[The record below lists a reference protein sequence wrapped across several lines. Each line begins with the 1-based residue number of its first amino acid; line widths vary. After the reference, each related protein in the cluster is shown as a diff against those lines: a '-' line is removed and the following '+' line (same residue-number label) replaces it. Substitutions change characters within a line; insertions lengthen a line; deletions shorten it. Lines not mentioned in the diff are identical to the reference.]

1 MRSRS
6 FFIVATVLVLL
17 FVAAGGI
24 YAYDSGRKDE
34 IAKGITV
41 GGVNVGGLKA
51 PAAERR
57 LRAAVL
63 DPLNRPVVARYHGKH
78 FTLSPAQARVG
89 VDINGSVAAAV
100 ERSRSGNILA
110 RTARGLRGKSLNEDV
125 NLDISYNKAAI
136 RRVVKR
142 ISARVDRPARDA
154 AVDLEQGS
162 VDPTPS
168 ATGLAVREASLRAAL
183 RRSLLSTTSSR
194 AVRVRTKT
202 VQPAV
207 TTEQLASKYPAVV
220 IVNRG
225 AFKLTLY
232 RHLKVAKTYP
242 IAVGR
247 VGLETPAG
255 LYHVEN
261 KAVNPAWTM
270 PNSSWVA
277 PGDRGKV
284 IPGGSPENPLKAR
297 WLGIYAG
304 AGIHGTDDS
313 GSIGT
318 AASHGCI
325 RMRIPDVED
334 LYPQVPVS
342 APVYIA

>member
-1 MRSRS
+1 VRSRS
-6 FFIVATVLVLL
+6 FFIAAAVVVLL
-17 FVAAGGI
+17 LVAAGGV
-24 YAYDSGRKDE
+24 YAYDSGRDDT

-41 GGVNVGGLKA
+41 GGVDVGGLKA
-51 PAAERR
+51 PVAKER
-57 LRAAVL
+57 LRTAVL
-63 DPLNRPVVARYHGKH
+63 EPLSRPVVARYHGH
-78 FTLSPAQARVG
+78 HYTLTPRRARVA
-89 VDINGSVAAAV
+89 VDIDGSVAEALD
-100 ERSRSGNILA
+100 RSRAGNILA
-110 RTARGLRGKSLNEDV
+110 RTARSLEGKPMNEDV
-125 NLDISYNKAAI
+125 NLSISYHKAAI
-136 RRVVKR
+136 RRMVKR
-142 ISARVDRPARDA
+142 ISTRIDRPARDA
-154 AVDLEQGS
+154 SVDLGNGH

-168 ATGLAVREASLRAAL
+168 ANGLAVRAASLRRAL
-183 RRSLLSTTSSR
+183 RRSLLTPHSSR
-194 AVRVRTKT
+194 SVRVRTMVVHPK
-202 VQPAV
+202 V
-207 TTEQLASKYPAVV
+207 TTQQLAEKYPAVV
-220 IVNRG
+220 VVNRG
-225 AFKLTLY
+225 AFQLSLY
-232 RHLKVAKTYP
+232 KHLKLAKTYG

-255 LYHVEN
+255 LYHVQN

-277 PGDRGKV
+277 PKDRGKV
-284 IPGGSPENPLKAR
+284 VPGGSPENPLKAR

-334 LYPQVPVS
+334 LYPQVPVN